1 MLLQA
6 VLRPATSAFAVA
18 STSRIA
24 LNAVPRACRGYARQH
39 SWADEQEEHEPC
51 QRSGGGGDPS
61 SWRAPR
67 PQRDAPPHW
76 THRDGSAPK
85 KASKKQPRVIQHP
98 PLSEETL
105 KRHAEERVRRAERL
119 ERKDLTAQLTPVKT
133 YMGGFT
139 QPRHFEYLT
148 VMDPTRKKKDSY
160 EVRLGPDRVRPQAEA
175 YTPHTVYLAITRYP
189 VRWGHGRATRREC
202 FSGFC
207 SEAELEQRFNA
218 LNYGTWK
225 EDETKLV
232 KLKHGQ
238 PKQPVLTPAHWHCL
252 PESKEYL
259 DLAVLPGSPEERSLL
274 NRPASHLLRG
284 LEKERTRLQKS
295 LAEDPAS
302 VSTTG
307 RTLEELEAVIAEH
320 RQRLLPPV
328 VDYVRPEPPYTD
340 PPLVVPFLTVT
351 LPTRPLAATVAR
363 LCNGHPR
370 GLPFIASIPNEDRRD
385 GPALFRRLL
394 RMRADRIREL
404 VDQLVYRLEGN
415 VGGLMSLR
423 LSPEDKGRGLEG
435 EGLDKK
441 LEAPPRGWAEYSFL
455 DEASPCWE
463 GIAREQYLASWE
475 DMPEQ
480 VKPGPRR
487 DEKGAWTTPHPLVA
501 APAAVESAPVADT
514 AASATLEPTHQSD
527 ISATTSA

>member
-1 MLLQA
+1 MLLQTA
-6 VLRPATSAFAVA
+6 LRPATSAY
-18 STSRIA
+18 A
-24 LNAVPRACRGYARQH
+24 LGAAARATVNVVPQACRGYARQQ
-39 SWADEQEEHEPC
+39 SWDDEPEAEP
-51 QRSGGGGDPS
+51 RRASGPS
-61 SWRAPR
+61 SWRAP
-67 PQRDAPPHW
+67 QRDPPPHW
-76 THRDGSAPK
+76 DHDGDRP
-85 KASKKQPRVIQHP
+85 ASKRSQKQPRVIVHP
-98 PLSEETL
+98 PLSEEQL
-105 KRHAEERVRRAERL
+105 KRHAEARVIRAERL

-160 EVRLGPDRVRPQAEA
+160 DVRLGPNRVRPVAEA
-175 YTPHTVYLAITRYP
+175 YTPHTVYLAMTRYP

-207 SEAELEQRFNA
+207 SEADLEERFRA

-252 PESKEYL
+252 AESKEYL
-259 DLAVLPGSPEERSLL
+259 DLAVLPGSPEERALL
-274 NRPASHLLRG
+274 NRPASHFLRA
-284 LEKERTRLQKS
+284 LEKEKARLQKA
-295 LAEDPAS
+295 LANDSTS
-302 VSTTG
+302 VAATG
-307 RTLEELEAVIAEH
+307 RSLEELDALIAEH
-320 RQRLLPPV
+320 RKRLLPPV

-340 PPLVVPFLTVT
+340 PPHVVPFLTVT
-351 LPTRPLAATVAR
+351 LPTRPLAATLAR

-455 DEASPCWE
+455 DDASPCWD
-463 GIAREQYLASWE
+463 GIAREQYLTSWE
-475 DMPEQ
+475 GMPEQ
-480 VKPGPRR
+480 VKQGPRR
-487 DEKGAWTTPHPLVA
+487 DEKGTWTTPHPLV
-501 APAAVESAPVADT
+501 PASSAEVASDAQDSVVSAPSIEPAIPTDPSPTV
-514 AASATLEPTHQSD
+514 AAST
-527 ISATTSA
+527 